1 MKLNDKGYNLIKEFE
16 GLKLKPYL
24 CSAQVPTIGYG
35 STYYENGTKVKLTD
49 APITKERADA
59 LFKIVADDFAKR
71 VVPLIKKPVTQNQ
84 FNALVS
90 FAFNLGV
97 RALQNSTL
105 LRLVNINPNDANIA
119 ASGPPTAAMAPRANE
134 PMELNFCLMYPPMV
148 DPSDELGAVPGRL
161 AR

>member
-71 VVPLIKKPVTQNQ
+71 VVPLIKKPLTQNQ

-119 ASGPPTAAMAPRANE
+119 KEFLKWNKAGGVVVKGLTNRRIKESALYFTK
-134 PMELNFCLMYPPMV
+134 
-148 DPSDELGAVPGRL
+148 
-161 AR
+161 